1 MKKLKTLKIVSVLLI
16 CLLLTLTA
24 CSAKDSYSWETV
36 SEKNYKYITT
46 VNKPEGVSVRTVTF
60 DDLAPEGYT
69 LEQSWDAMGID
80 DKDRVYIGWT
90 SKRSDGKEDFAV
102 FRYDNASGERKFLGT
117 FMEASKE
124 ANNLYEDEQIPKGH
138 TRMIFMDGKMY
149 MGSQGFHDFKK
160 EIDELPNYRGS
171 HIYAYDI
178 KKEKLDDISAS
189 LPDGVVTKNQGIVA
203 MTSIPEKNLL
213 VGLAHPHSD
222 IVLFDIKKN
231 AVQEIIPGIPWELG
245 NPLSREIV
253 AANSGKIYTYRG
265 TEDPKDRYNQH
276 NMWEYDMKTGEMKET
291 SQKFI
296 EGFWNGQAETKDG
309 KEIYIS
315 TSNGGLYV
323 LNTEDGAVT
332 SLGQF
337 LPKEQLNKG
346 KLINY
351 MYSITLSQDEKKI
364 YAIPSADSGDMYE
377 YDIAAGTVSKVT
389 TLGEAI
395 YTGNNVMDSH
405 GNLYFAAFKPWSGD
419 GRLLVINL
427 SGKTEK

>member
-1 MKKLKTLKIVSVLLI
+1 MKKLKTMKLVVALLI
-16 CLLLTLTA
+16 GILLTLTA
-24 CSAKDSYSWETV
+24 CSAKVSYRWETV

-46 VNKPEGVSVRTVTF
+46 INKPGGVAVRTVTF

-80 DKDRVYIGWT
+80 DKDRVYVGWT
-90 SKRSDGKEDFAV
+90 SKRPDGKEDFVV

-117 FMEASKE
+117 FMQASKE
-124 ANNLYEDEQIPKGH
+124 ANNLKEDEQIPKGH
-138 TRMIFMDGKMY
+138 TRMILMNGKMY

-178 KKEKLDDISAS
+178 KKDKLEDISAS

-203 MTSIPEKNLL
+203 MTCIPEKNLL

-231 AVQEIIPGIPWELG
+231 AVQKIVPGIPWELG
-245 NPLSREIV
+245 SPLAREIV
-253 AANSGKIYTYRG
+253 ATNTGKIYTCRG
-265 TEDPKDRYNQH
+265 TEEPKDRYNQH

-291 SQKFI
+291 SQKFM
-296 EGFWNGQAETKDG
+296 EGFWNGQAGTKDG
-309 KEIYIS
+309 KKIYIS

-323 LNTEDGAVT
+323 LNSEDGSVT

-337 LPKEQLNKG
+337 LPEKQLNKG
-346 KLINY
+346 KLINF
-351 MYSITLSQDEKKI
+351 MYSITLSKDEKKI
-364 YAIPSADSGDMYE
+364 YAIPSADFGSLYE
-377 YDIAAGTVSKVT
+377 YDIENRKVSEVT
-389 TLGEAI
+389 DLGAAI

-405 GNLYFAAFKPWSGD
+405 GNLYFAAFKPWSGN

-427 SGKTEK
+427 SAQPEK